1 MVWLPDGKKNFED
14 TFICFDMIH
23 KRDRQTD
30 RHCRQTDTQTPH
42 DGIASRGKNPEALI
56 KSDNRTCHRTL
67 FLPRDAMQFPSVCLS
82 LCVCVC
88 LSRSYILSKRI
99 NISSKFSPS
108 SSHTI
113 LVLLYQTTWQ
123 YSVGNLT
130 GASNAGRVGRNRDS
144 GFTAC
149 CEPFQ
154 WQVQYCTLSCD
165 GPWRVYNTSRW

>member
-23 KRDRQTD
+23 KRD
-30 RHCRQTDTQTPH
+30 RQTDTQTPH

-113 LVLLYQTTWQ
+113 V
-123 YSVGNLT
+123 VFFVP
-130 GASNAGRVGRNRDS
+130 NAMAI
-144 GFTAC
+144 F
-149 CEPFQ
+149 
-154 WQVQYCTLSCD
+154 
-165 GPWRVYNTSRW
+165 